1 MTGNWYMKGK
11 VGIGTTAPGVALD
24 IDGGTSSVTRLRIRN
39 SANAAGLLLGQDTNT
54 DFTLFNV
61 SNGYLRFGTNN
72 VERVRITAS
81 GNMGIGTGA
90 PSQKLHVAGN
100 LRVTG
105 AYYDSS
111 NVAGS
116 NGQVLTSTG
125 TGTKWVNPASLSDGD
140 WVISGN
146 NMYSGV
152 SGNVGIGL
160 TNPDLKLTVSGP
172 IRVGAKGSYGGGSAN
187 YGQALVFSGARGLLS
202 GWSGDNSD
210 PIWMA
215 RYNSGANTSEL
226 RVIVGD
232 DPGQAT
238 EKFLVG
244 ACQGSGE
251 FTTSCTWKPYFTV
264 QMNGAT
270 GIGTTTPSQ
279 MLHVVGNIRVTGAY
293 YDSSNT
299 GGANGQIL
307 QSTGSGTK
315 WINPTV
321 LGGSY
326 ILNQF
331 SSAQAANF
339 YIAGKGRVNSDLYV
353 MGNVGIGTA
362 APGAKLDVTGD
373 IRMSTGHLRATNTAA
388 QGGLVRVTN
397 GQIAIEQTSTEGNTR
412 IFADFAPY
420 HSWGIYHDNPDNI
433 IHFTRRDGAG
443 LESWNEAGPGGTTR
457 TTSVARIDLDTGAA
471 DFFSRVQ
478 APSFLD
484 LNNNTF
490 VVDPSGNTVINNLTI
505 TGTCSGCFSSTN
517 GSFIQNQLNAAQ

>member
-81 GNMGIGTGA
+81 GNVGIGTGA
-90 PSQKLHVAGN
+90 PSQKLHVQGN

-111 NVAGS
+111 NLAGT
-116 NGQVLTSTG
+116 NGQVLMSTG
-125 TGTKWVNPASLSDGD
+125 SGTKWVNPSTLSDGD

-152 SGNVGIGL
+152 SGNVGIG
-160 TNPDLKLTVSGP
+160 TSAPSQKLHVAGNTIVTGWLGVGGATPGGTGGTSG
-172 IRVGAKGSYGGGSAN
+172 VGISFPAGSNDSHKIFGEHNGSDSSRLVIQQTDNADDAVVFRNIDCCGGGTLD
-187 YGQALVFSGARGLLS
+187 YMKIARNGLYYI
-202 GWSGDNSD
+202 GGN
-210 PIWMA
+210 
-215 RYNSGANTSEL
+215 
-226 RVIVGD
+226 
-232 DPGQAT
+232 
-238 EKFLVG
+238 F
-244 ACQGSGE
+244 
-251 FTTSCTWKPYFTV
+251 
-264 QMNGAT
+264 
-270 GIGTTTPSQ
+270 GIGTTAPSQ
-279 MLHVVGNIRVTGAY
+279 KLHVQGNLRVTGAY
-293 YDSSNT
+293 LDSSNSA
-299 GGANGQIL
+299 GANGQIL

-315 WINPTV
+315 WVNPTV

-339 YIAGKGRVNSDLYV
+339 YIAGKGRVNSDFYV

-412 IFADFAPY
+412 IFADF
-420 HSWGIYHDNPDNI
+420 
-433 IHFTRRDGAG
+433 
-443 LESWNEAGPGGTTR
+443 
-457 TTSVARIDLDTGAA
+457 
-471 DFFSRVQ
+471 
-478 APSFLD
+478 
-484 LNNNTF
+484 
-490 VVDPSGNTVINNLTI
+490 
-505 TGTCSGCFSSTN
+505 
-517 GSFIQNQLNAAQ
+517 